1 MNSGFASKT
10 SFAQKSKLIYE
21 KQKLGTN
28 KKETKSKNEKKKKKK
43 KKKKQSALT
52 EANKTLQFLSS

>member
-1 MNSGFASKT
+1 MNSVFANKT

-21 KQKLGTN
+21 KQKQKLGTN
-28 KKETKSKNEKKKKKK
+28 KKETKSKNEKRKKKEKK
-43 KKKKQSALT
+43 SALT

>member
-1 MNSGFASKT
+1 MNSVFANKT

-21 KQKLGTN
+21 KQKQKLGTN
-28 KKETKSKNEKKKKKK
+28 KKETKSKNEKKKTKK
-43 KKKKQSALT
+43 SALT

>member
-1 MNSGFASKT
+1 MNSVFANKT

-21 KQKLGTN
+21 KQKQKLGTN
-28 KKETKSKNEKKKKKK
+28 KKETKSKNEKKKKTKK
-43 KKKKQSALT
+43 SALT

>member
-1 MNSGFASKT
+1 MNSVFANKT
-10 SFAQKSKLIYE
+10 SFAQESKLIYE
-21 KQKLGTN
+21 KQKQKLGTN

-43 KKKKQSALT
+43 SALT

>member
-1 MNSGFASKT
+1 MNSVFANKT

-21 KQKLGTN
+21 KQKQKLGTN

-43 KKKKQSALT
+43 KSALT

>member
-1 MNSGFASKT
+1 MNSVFANKT

-21 KQKLGTN
+21 KQKQKLGTN
-28 KKETKSKNEKKKKKK
+28 KKETKSKNEKKKKEKK
-43 KKKKQSALT
+43 SALT